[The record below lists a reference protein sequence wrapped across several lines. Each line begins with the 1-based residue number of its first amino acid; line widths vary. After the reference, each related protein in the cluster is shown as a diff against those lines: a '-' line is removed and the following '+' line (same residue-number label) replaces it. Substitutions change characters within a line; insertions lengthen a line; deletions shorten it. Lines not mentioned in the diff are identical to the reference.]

1 MQLIDTQVGALTE
14 GTITVEFQGEGGEL
28 VSVRMISDGSLDRGA
43 AVLRA
48 KELMVQLSAFEAS
61 NEAEMSGGMT
71 EADEAASPFNEL
83 PLKSVAH
90 HDLEAGRDAPRS
102 RD

>member
-1 MQLIDTQVGALTE
+1 MRLIDTHVGTLTE

-28 VSVRMISDGSLDRGA
+28 VSVRMISDASLDPGA

-48 KELMVQLSAFEAS
+48 KELMVQLSAFEAR
-61 NEAEMSGGMT
+61 NETEKSGGMT
-71 EADEAASPFNEL
+71 RTDKAASPDNEL
-83 PLKSVAH
+83 PSENVGF
-90 HDLEAGRDAPRS
+90 HDLETGRDAPRS